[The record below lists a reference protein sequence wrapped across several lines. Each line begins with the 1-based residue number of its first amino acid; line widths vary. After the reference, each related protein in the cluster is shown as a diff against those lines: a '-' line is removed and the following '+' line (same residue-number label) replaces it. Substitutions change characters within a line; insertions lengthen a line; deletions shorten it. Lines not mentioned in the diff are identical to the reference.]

1 MTVEHSSLLQR
12 ARRLADTGQ
21 AGAAIQAYQE
31 LLTRFPGDANSWFNL
46 GVLLRRTGRY
56 PAALSAYDQALAAGI
71 SVPEEVHLNKSVLL
85 LEGLRDAKGCEQ
97 ELEKALALKP
107 DYIPALFNL
116 GGLQEDLGKREAARQ
131 TYERLQALE
140 PENAEFL
147 ARRAGLEKTSAPSQ
161 EIISALQTALERQG
175 LSLTDQAQ
183 LGFALGRLLDGMG
196 AYEDA
201 FTAYRSANEAAQLS
215 APQFRY
221 SAEQDRKR
229 LDETISAFPAM
240 TSLDVNVP
248 ASDPKPVFIL
258 GMFRSGSTLVEQ
270 VLAGHKDVVSGGELD
285 LLSHITRAL
294 GGTPQAVASA
304 PDAQIDAVR
313 TQYQGIITKIA
324 QGAAIVTDKRPE
336 NFWEIGLIKRMFP
349 DAKIIHTRRHPLDNC
364 LSVYFQNLHPSLS
377 YAMDLEHCAEHLLVQ
392 RRMMTHWQ
400 SLWSDDILTL
410 DYGDVVSQPDE
421 TISRM
426 LAFLGLSWDANCL
439 EFYTSD
445 SIVRTASVWQVRQPL
460 HAKSLGRWQ
469 HYEPY
474 LQSVRTKLAASEFA
488 SEL

>member
-12 ARRLADTGQ
+12 ARRLADIGQ

-46 GVLLRRTGRY
+46 AVLLRRTGRY
-56 PAALSAYDQALAAGI
+56 SAALSAYDQALAAGI
-71 SVPEEVHLNKSVLL
+71 SAPEEVHLNKSVLL

-107 DYIPALFNL
+107 NYIPALFNL
-116 GGLQEDLGKREAARQ
+116 GGLQEDLGKRDAARQ
-131 TYERLQALE
+131 TYEHLQALE
-140 PENAEFL
+140 PVNAEFL
-147 ARRAGLEKTSAPSQ
+147 ARRAGLEKADAPSQ
-161 EIISALQTALERQG
+161 EIISELRVALERQD
-175 LSLTDQAQ
+175 LSLADRAQ
-183 LGFALGRLLDGMG
+183 LGFALGRLFDGIG
-196 AYEDA
+196 AFEDA
-201 FTAYRSANEAAQLS
+201 FNAYRAANESAQRS

-221 SAEQDRKR
+221 SEEQDRKR
-229 LDETISAFPAM
+229 LEATVSAFPAAM
-240 TSLDVNVP
+240 TADAKAP
-248 ASDPKPVFIL
+248 ASYPRPVFIL

-285 LLSHITRAL
+285 LLSHITRVL
-294 GGTPQAVASA
+294 GGAPQAVASA
-304 PDAQIDAVR
+304 PDAQVYAVR
-313 TQYQGIITKIA
+313 AQYQDIIAKIA

-377 YAMDLEHCAEHLLVQ
+377 YAMDLEHCAEHLQVQ
-392 RRMMTHWQ
+392 RRMMAHWQ
-400 SLWSDDILTL
+400 SLWPDDILTL
-410 DYGDVVSQPDE
+410 DYSDVVSEPDG

-439 EFYTSD
+439 EFYKSD

-474 LQSVRTKLAASEFA
+474 LQPVRAKLAASEFA
-488 SEL
+488 NEL